1 MLKKGKSSANAV
13 PVTISSTT
21 AQGVLPNYAG
31 HATASLTP
39 TMVNS
44 SSSPRGSA
52 TKPGDT
58 GDAGLTSPVAEKT
71 GENRHPAD
79 ITLNDSLRGASVH
92 EGARKGFASR

>member
-13 PVTISSTT
+13 PVTISSMT

-31 HATASLTP
+31 HATASLAP

-44 SSSPRGSA
+44 SVSPRGTA
-52 TKPGDT
+52 KT
-58 GDAGLTSPVAEKT
+58 GDVGSPVPVTEKK

-79 ITLNDSLRGASVH
+79 ITNESARANANDGS
-92 EGARKGFASR
+92 RKGFVSR